1 VNHAAL
7 CYNSDILRYSDAVK
21 VFIKGLVEV
30 KGRLSF
36 PWLIAALGFF
46 ILGLTRG
53 IHSSFGVFYVALL
66 EAHNWG
72 RALTASVFSLAVV
85 VDAVVSPVIGHL
97 LDRYG
102 VKKIVAAGT
111 VILTL
116 GLILTSQVNSLWQF
130 YIFFGLVTALGF
142 SFTGMI
148 PHVVLISEWF
158 SDRRGSAFGLVYA
171 GTGAGIL
178 ILAPFIQ
185 WLIAGWGWAVA
196 LEVLGAL
203 VAVLVLPLVLIFY
216 RRGPYLE
223 APARQA
229 ETQNQWTLKLAL
241 RSIQFW
247 ALFFARINAASG
259 TTVIVTHQVAHV
271 VDIGYSGLFAATV
284 FGLMG
289 LTSSLGRMVFGF
301 IADIFSKQAAYT
313 ANILATLVGVGALII
328 ASDPSQTWLLYVYI
342 IFFGIGFGSRAVIF
356 SALTADIFA
365 GKKFGSILGYFTVSV
380 GIGGALGSWLG
391 GFLYDVS
398 GSYTFAFLVSV
409 GLLSM
414 SDACVWVA
422 SSEWISNHDK
432 KLWPSAR
439 L

>member
-1 VNHAAL
+1 
-7 CYNSDILRYSDAVK
+7 VK
-21 VFIKGLVEV
+21 R
-30 KGRLSF
+30 RLSF
-36 PWLIAALGFF
+36 PWFIAGLGFF
-46 ILGLTRG
+46 VLGFTRG

-66 EAHNWG
+66 DTHNWS
-72 RALTASVFSLAVV
+72 RALTASVFSLAVI

-102 VKKIVAAGT
+102 VKRIVAAGT
-111 VILTL
+111 LILTL
-116 GLILTSQVNSLWQF
+116 GLILTSQVDSLWQF

-171 GTGAGIL
+171 GTGTGIL

-185 WLIAGWGWAVA
+185 WLIANWGWAAA
-196 LEVLGAL
+196 LEVLGSL
-203 VAVLVLPLVLIFY
+203 VTVLVLPLVLIFY
-216 RRGPYLE
+216 SRGPYLE
-223 APARQA
+223 APARQT
-229 ETQNQWTLKLAL
+229 ETRNQWTLKLAL
-241 RSIQFW
+241 RSVQFW

-284 FGLMG
+284 FGFMG
-289 LTSSLGRMVFGF
+289 LTSSFGRMVFGF

-313 ANILATLVGVGALII
+313 ANILATLIGVGALIL
-328 ASDPSQTWLLYVYI
+328 ASDPSQTWLLYVYV

-365 GKKFGSILGYFTVSV
+365 GKKFGAILGYFTISV

-391 GFLYDVS
+391 GFLYDMS
-398 GSYTFAFLVSV
+398 GSYNFAFLVSV
-409 GLLSM
+409 AFLSM
-414 SDACVWVA
+414 SDVCVWLA
-422 SSEWISNHDK
+422 SSEWISNRDK

-439 L
+439 P